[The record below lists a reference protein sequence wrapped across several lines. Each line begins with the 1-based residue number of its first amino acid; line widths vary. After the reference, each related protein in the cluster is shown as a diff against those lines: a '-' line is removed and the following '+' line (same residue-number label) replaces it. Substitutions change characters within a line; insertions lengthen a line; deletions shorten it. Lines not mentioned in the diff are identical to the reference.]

1 MNTIINVF
9 IALEILL
16 DIAIFIWI
24 VRLLTNG
31 YSIRGALKSIVDK
44 TANKLRRGELSTNT
58 LMASFCFSLML
69 IGAVFSSMP
78 RWVSISALLVLGV
91 PTIYYVARKLLTSPC
106 KD

>member
-44 TANKLRRGELSTNT
+44 TANKLRRGEIGTNT
-58 LMASFCFSLML
+58 LMTSFCFSLM
-69 IGAVFSSMP
+69 IVGAIFSHVP
-78 RWVSISALLVLGV
+78 RWVLYTLLAML
-91 PTIYYVARKLLTSPC
+91 VAYLVKKSLFTSS
-106 KD
+106 KSME